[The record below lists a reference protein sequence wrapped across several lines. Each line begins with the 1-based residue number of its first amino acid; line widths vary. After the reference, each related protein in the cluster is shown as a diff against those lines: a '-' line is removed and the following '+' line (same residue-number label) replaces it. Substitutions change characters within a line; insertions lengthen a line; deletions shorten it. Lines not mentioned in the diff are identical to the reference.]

1 MRRVWNRLM
10 HLSNA
15 IKTCSETI
23 DGITKI
29 RPGPD
34 IYSMHQI
41 SMLNYYHMF
50 IFRCDVNPNQQP
62 LLGDCYLFRDI
73 RGRNNVEHVCISYK
87 KFIQFI
93 HAPKIHT
100 ANPTGNEWYM
110 FRIRYG
116 INITIQLFK
125 HKEALVLIH
134 DLWIHNHY
142 QRIIKFANLPK
153 EVCVKQRFVHCVHN
167 GISNSRFCLFQICN
181 WFACNAYTMESL
193 QWHANFMENVS
204 IVWRIGTKT

>member
-1 MRRVWNRLM
+1 M
-10 HLSNA
+10 SNMFA
-15 IKTCSETI
+15 FRTRNLFNS
-23 DGITKI
+23 
-29 RPGPD
+29 
-34 IYSMHQI
+34 Y
-41 SMLNYYHMF
+41 ML
-50 IFRCDVNPNQQP
+50 R
-62 LLGDCYLFRDI
+62 
-73 RGRNNVEHVCISYK
+73 
-87 KFIQFI
+87 KFIQ
-93 HAPKIHT
+93 P
-100 ANPTGNEWYM
+100 
-110 FRIRYG
+110 IRLETNDTCFEFDTESISQYNL
-116 INITIQLFK
+116 IVLITIQLFK

-181 WFACNAYTMESL
+181 WFACNAYTMESV